1 MKFHP
6 TKLQDVILIELRTI
20 GDARGYFAR
29 TFCRDTFAAEGLET
43 EFPQHNTSFSADKGT
58 IRGLHFQRPPHGE
71 VKLMRAVKGAIFD
84 VVVDLRPTSATYGQW
99 AGFELSA
106 DTAQVLY
113 VPSGFAHGFQ
123 TLQPD
128 TMVAYPTS
136 HPYTPDAE
144 GGVRFD
150 DPDLGIDWPVPVTEV
165 SDKDRSW
172 PDLDL
177 TAGGPL

>member
-1 MKFHP
+1 MKFHQ
-6 TKLQDVILIELRTI
+6 TSLQDAVLIELRTI

-29 TFCRDTFAAEGLET
+29 TFCAETFAAQGLET
-43 EFPQHNTSFSADKGT
+43 NFPQHNTSFSAETGT

-71 VKLMRAVKGAIFD
+71 VKLMRAVKGAIYD
-84 VVVDLRPTSATYGQW
+84 VIVDLRPNSPTFGKW

-106 DTAQVLY
+106 DKAQVLY

-123 TLQPD
+123 TLEPD
-128 TMVAYPTS
+128 TMVVYPTS
-136 HPYTPDAE
+136 HPYTPEAE
-144 GGVRFD
+144 GGIRFD
-150 DPDLGIDWPVPVTEV
+150 DPALAIDWPVPPSEV

-177 TAGGPL
+177 AGRGPH